1 MTAKKLSL
9 GACVLAFSA
18 AANTSAMAD
27 ENCGDISFK
36 ISHSPASHH
45 ITTNGAPE
53 GGYNEDNNRFAFEAN
68 WHNELSNTF
77 CLTSRLG
84 VTSFENS
91 YYTSSFGPFAAV
103 DIDFPISR
111 AHGLYGYVEGGV
123 GLIHGYEGYVS
134 KEIML
139 DSLVP
144 MPLVG
149 AGLRLKGNFLRPV
162 ESLSAGI
169 ELVPTE
175 QITKLMGRK
184 DGGDSVI
191 SAKIAINF

>member
-1 MTAKKLSL
+1 
-9 GACVLAFSA
+9 
-18 AANTSAMAD
+18 
-27 ENCGDISFK
+27 
-36 ISHSPASHH
+36 
-45 ITTNGAPE
+45 
-53 GGYNEDNNRFAFEAN
+53 
-68 WHNELSNTF
+68 
-77 CLTSRLG
+77 
-84 VTSFENS
+84 
-91 YYTSSFGPFAAV
+91 
-103 DIDFPISR
+103 
-111 AHGLYGYVEGGV
+111 
-123 GLIHGYEGYVS
+123 LIHGYEGYVS